1 MNLNVEITKI
11 QDAFTIPAGNLDALL
26 DSFKNAIEECG
37 TIRIYSEVQDSQ
49 GNKEVRDIKTLRTA
63 QELQDCID
71 NEFRGL

>member
-11 QDAFTIPAGNLDALL
+11 KDAFTIPASNLDALL
-26 DSFKNAIEECG
+26 DSFKNAIEEGG
-37 TIRIYSEVQDSQ
+37 TIRIYSELQDSQ